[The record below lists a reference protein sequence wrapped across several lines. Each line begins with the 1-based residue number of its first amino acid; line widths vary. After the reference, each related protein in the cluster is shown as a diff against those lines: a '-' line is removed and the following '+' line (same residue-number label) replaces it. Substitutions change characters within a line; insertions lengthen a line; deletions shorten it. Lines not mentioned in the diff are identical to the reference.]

1 MSDDPFYCG
10 ETFEKVEEVI
20 PRKKYWRIKTFAEFG
35 NRHPEGWNFKYMNY
49 LYGQEIDAHIT
60 ASSRVGA
67 SFVDDT
73 TWDCQDVRVE
83 SANGENGGV
92 WYIEKEWI
100 TYDYM
105 KED

>member
-1 MSDDPFYCG
+1 MIEDPFYCG

-20 PRKKYWRIKTFAEFG
+20 TRKKHWRIKTFAEFG
-35 NRHPEGWNFKYMNY
+35 NRKPDGWNSDYMNY

-60 ASSRVGA
+60 TESRREK
-67 SFVDDT
+67 SFIDDA
-73 TWDCQDVRVE
+73 TWTCKNVQVE

-92 WYIEKEWI
+92 WYIQRQWI

-105 KED
+105 ED